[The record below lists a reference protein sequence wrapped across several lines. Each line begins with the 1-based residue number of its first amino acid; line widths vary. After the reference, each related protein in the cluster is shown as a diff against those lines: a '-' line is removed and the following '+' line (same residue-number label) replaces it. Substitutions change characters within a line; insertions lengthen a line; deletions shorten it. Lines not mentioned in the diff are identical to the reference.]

1 MSSYREPT
9 IRGDDEPTPVE
20 DRALRPTRMA
30 DMVGQR
36 DVYERLMIAVDAAHV
51 QMAFQTV
58 IVKFRIIIG
67 RQNHGIPFAK
77 HLINSVFEKIIVRV
91 HVVSN

>member
-9 IRGDDEPTPVE
+9 IRGDEEPPIGE

-36 DVYERLMIAVDAAHV
+36 DVYERLMIAVDAS
-51 QMAFQTV
+51 Q
-58 IVKFRIIIG
+58 KR
-67 RQNHGIPFAK
+67 
-77 HLINSVFEKIIVRV
+77 
-91 HVVSN
+91 